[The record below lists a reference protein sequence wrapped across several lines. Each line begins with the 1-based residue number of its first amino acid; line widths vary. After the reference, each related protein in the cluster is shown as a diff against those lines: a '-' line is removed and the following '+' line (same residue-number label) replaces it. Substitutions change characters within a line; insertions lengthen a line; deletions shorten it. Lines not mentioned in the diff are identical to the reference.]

1 MVHPTKTDSELM
13 TKQKERFLFLHT
25 QYSQSFPQ
33 LLETD
38 SKLDEKNEEGRV
50 CGEKTPNNI
59 TVLH

>member
-1 MVHPTKTDSELM
+1 M
-13 TKQKERFLFLHT
+13 TIKQKERFFFLHT
-25 QYSQSFPQ
+25 RYSQSFPQ